1 MINKVKWGTLIKAL
15 SNNNFDSSGWN
26 LIPVTTKTF
35 WCKITK
41 DFLLGMIEKK
51 AECVIV
57 ELLTAD
63 HEKIMIVLSRKK
75 QRKQKTIIT

>member
-1 MINKVKWGTLIKAL
+1 M
-15 SNNNFDSSGWN
+15 
-26 LIPVTTKTF
+26 
-35 WCKITK
+35 K

-63 HEKIMIVLSRKK
+63 HENNDCIIKK
-75 QRKQKTIIT
+75 KTKKSKNNYNLGKNVHFQSDLTHV

>member
-15 SNNNFDSSGWN
+15 SNNNFDSRGWN

-35 WCKITK
+35 WCKIMK

-63 HEKIMIVLSRKK
+63 HEK
-75 QRKQKTIIT
+75 